1 MNEGANN
8 SINITD
14 PQYTT
19 DAGYFGLSGN
29 SCMRAL
35 FHFSGGSGHGNAD

>member
-14 PQYTT
+14 LQYSTGV
-19 DAGYFGLSGN
+19 GYFGLSGN

-35 FHFSGGSGHGNAD
+35 FHFSGGSGHGKDD